1 MNFEAYVKS
10 GGMQKAVERSTLAAA
25 ARANALGLPVA
36 GPAKK
41 QAAPVSVLP
50 IRDVAARVRV
60 R

>member
-25 ARANALGLPVA
+25 ARANASGLPVA
-36 GPAKK
+36 GPAKT
-41 QAAPVSVLP
+41 QNVPVSVLP
-50 IRDVAARVRV
+50 IRKVPVRAHV

>member
-10 GGMQKAVERSTLAAA
+10 GGMQKAVERATLAAA

-36 GPAKK
+36 GAAKHK
-41 QAAPVSVLP
+41 PVPSAVLP
-50 IRDVAARVRV
+50 VKEVATRLRT